1 MNSTLIVTII
11 TFIIKVIV
19 RNNAVFVIL
28 IMNILDQAIQPII
41 TKEMNFS
48 AMIHQDYQQVK

>member
-48 AMIHQDYQQVK
+48 VMIRQDYQQVK